1 MTSTVSGEPNC
12 PIVTFGANAQM
23 ERLVSVLSQ
32 INAVGIGQ
40 HALIG
45 GLAVAVRLSTAH
57 RVTVDIDTVT
67 DDSVPTA
74 AELLLATIAEP
85 TTSTQSRV
93 YIEGVRVDLISTTP
107 LQETDLVDFE
117 PAEHLFLAGH
127 RWALESAS
135 PLELVAGNHHAHLLV
150 AKPGALLAMK
160 AAALLNNRRGAK
172 AASDLFDLL
181 RLIENH
187 SLRQDALSSLS
198 RAPWGIGHLVATAL
212 EVAVIADPTVA
223 YRSMLR
229 EGLDVHSLDPEQ
241 IRVLTEVFVEQLQQD
256 RPSPRDSLGSLITG
270 RDTDRK

>member
-12 PIVTFGANAQM
+12 PVVTSGANAQL
-23 ERLVSVLSQ
+23 EQLVSVVSQ

-74 AELLLATIAEP
+74 AELLVATIADP

-93 YIEGVRVDLISTTP
+93 DIDGVRVDLISTTP

-117 PAEHLFLAGH
+117 PAEQLFLASH

-135 PLELVAGNHHAHLLV
+135 PIELVAGNHHARLPV

-181 RLIENH
+181 RLIKNR
-187 SLRQDALSSLS
+187 SLART
-198 RAPWGIGHLVATAL
+198 P
-212 EVAVIADPTVA
+212 
-223 YRSMLR
+223 
-229 EGLDVHSLDPEQ
+229 
-241 IRVLTEVFVEQLQQD
+241 
-256 RPSPRDSLGSLITG
+256 
-270 RDTDRK
+270 

>member
-12 PIVTFGANAQM
+12 PVVTFGANAQLAQ
-23 ERLVSVLSQ
+23 LVSVVSQ
-32 INAVGIGQ
+32 IDAVGIGQ

-74 AELLLATIAEP
+74 A
-85 TTSTQSRV
+85 
-93 YIEGVRVDLISTTP
+93 
-107 LQETDLVDFE
+107 
-117 PAEHLFLAGH
+117 
-127 RWALESAS
+127 
-135 PLELVAGNHHAHLLV
+135 
-150 AKPGALLAMK
+150 
-160 AAALLNNRRGAK
+160 ALLNNRRGAK

-181 RLIENH
+181 WLIENR

-198 RAPWGIGHLVATAL
+198 RALWGIGHLTATAL
-212 EVAVIADPTVA
+212 EVTVIADPTVA

-241 IRVLTEVFVEQLQQD
+241 IHVLTGVFVEQLQQD
-256 RPSPRDSLGSLITG
+256 
-270 RDTDRK
+270 